1 MFLLRKH
8 LLAKTLNLN
17 AFNRYCFGVI
27 KFNLPDLG
35 EKIKEGTIKKIYVKE
50 GDTVEEFQKLADVAS
65 DKQFTEITASN
76 SGVIQKI
83 YYQEEEVCQ
92 VGDLF
97 LEIFVKE
104 EAGSPAPES
113 PSSPEHKQPKPSQT
127 QQSAKGEPS
136 ATVSGVLATPYVR
149 ELIKNHGLDIN
160 IIKGTG

>member
-1 MFLLRKH
+1 MFLFRNN
-8 LLAKTLNLN
+8 LLAKAINLN
-17 AFNRYCFGVI
+17 TFNRYCFGVI

-50 GDTVEEFQKLADVAS
+50 GDAVEEFQKLADVAS

-104 EAGSPAPES
+104 EGGSETPE
-113 PSSPEHKQPKPSQT
+113 T
-127 QQSAKGEPS
+127 
-136 ATVSGVLATPYVR
+136 
-149 ELIKNHGLDIN
+149 
-160 IIKGTG
+160 